1 MELFDLKATHNP
13 HRWHL
18 LLTPEVCVGSEEE
31 GRRFM
36 FGGVGMGAAI
46 AAMERT
52 SGRSVIWATA
62 QYLSYAPE
70 GSTVDFDVWLPAE
83 GHHITQARVN
93 AHIGDKEILSVIGAL
108 GSRPGQ
114 FDRQWAS
121 PPAAPPPLTCPLV
134 DHWNPDRSTIQARLE
149 MRLVKGSFGNLKPAE
164 PDGRMVF
171 WIRAAPGERVD
182 ATQLAIYG
190 DLVPSGIANALGMP
204 VFGNSLDNAIRF
216 IRQPSG
222 DWVLCDLQIQSVL
235 GGCAHG
241 EMLMF
246 DEAGALIATASQSM
260 IARIRQFS
268 S

>member
-52 SGRSVIWATA
+52 TKRSVIWATA
-62 QYLSYAPE
+62 QYLSYAPA

-83 GHHITQARVN
+83 GHQITQARVN
-93 AHIGDKEILSVIGAL
+93 AHIGDKEILSVIAAL
-108 GSRPGQ
+108 GNRPGQ
-114 FDRQWAS
+114 FDRQWPVA
-121 PPAAPPPLTCPLV
+121 PTAPPPLECPRA
-134 DHWNPDRSTIQARLE
+134 DHWNPDRSTIQSRLE

-164 PDGRMVF
+164 PDGSMVF
-171 WIRAAPGERVD
+171 WIRAGPGVRAD
-182 ATQLAIYG
+182 TSHLAVYG
-190 DLVPSGIANALGMP
+190 DLVPSGIANALGMS

-216 IRQPSG
+216 IRQPQG
-222 DWVLCDLQIQSVL
+222 EWVLCDLQIHSVL
-235 GGCAHG
+235 GGLAHG

-246 DEAGALIATASQSM
+246 DETGALVATASQSM
-260 IARIRQFS
+260 IIRIRQLS
-268 S
+268 